1 MSSTKEIKN
10 QILKSLVSMLNNSN
24 DLIVKRDVSKQIKAL
39 LTNLIEDIQTI
50 IKWYSRLRTKQAIK
64 DFLEDYIIIDK
75 RFLNAIQ
82 ELPADK
88 FYCNICPKEGNLT
101 ISQI

>member
-39 LTNLIEDIQTI
+39 LTLF
-50 IKWYSRLRTKQAIK
+50 WVMMFCLKQ
-64 DFLEDYIIIDK
+64 YY
-75 RFLNAIQ
+75 R
-82 ELPADK
+82 
-88 FYCNICPKEGNLT
+88 
-101 ISQI
+101 